1 MSERRTLSFTKMEG
15 AGNDYVYIDFL
26 APVNPPTKTDA
37 EDSTSKTDA
46 EVSPSETETEVCTSV
61 VDEIDLPELARKIS
75 DRHFGVGGD
84 GLIAILP
91 SANADFRMRMFNADG
106 SEAQMCGNGS
116 RCVGKYVYDKG
127 FTDKKV
133 ITLETLAGIKVLDLH
148 VENGKVK
155 SVTVDMG
162 EAHLKR
168 DEIPAAG
175 EAHSR
180 MIAEKVKVE
189 DKEFPI
195 TAVGMGNP
203 HGVIF
208 VDEITDNLVHHYG
221 SLLEVHEIWPERA
234 NIEFAKVISPEKIQM
249 RVWERGS
256 GETLACGTGACATLV
271 AAVMNGLC
279 GDEADVEVLGG
290 TLHIKYDKKSGHVFM
305 TGPAVTVAEGV
316 YYY

>member
-1 MSERRTLSFTKMEG
+1 MSDRKEQSFTKMEG

-26 APVNPPTKTDA
+26 SPEKNHQ
-37 EDSTSKTDA
+37 DSE
-46 EVSPSETETEVCTSV
+46 EV
-61 VDEIDLPELARKIS
+61 DLPELARRIS

-84 GLIAILP
+84 GLIVILP

-127 FTDKKV
+127 FTEKKIV
-133 ITLETLAGIKVLDLH
+133 TLETLAGIKVLKLH
-148 VENGKVK
+148 VKDGKVE
-155 SVTVDMG
+155 SVTVEMG

-168 DEIPAAG
+168 EEIPVAG
-175 EAHSR
+175 DSDSS
-180 MIAEKVKVE
+180 MISEKIVVD
-189 DKEFPI
+189 DKAFFL

-208 VDEITDNLVHHYG
+208 VEEITDELVHHYG
-221 SLLEVHEIWPERA
+221 SKLEVADIWPERA
-234 NIEFAKVISPEKIQM
+234 NIEFVKVISPDKLEM

-256 GETLACGTGACATLV
+256 GETLACGTGACATVV
-271 AAVMNGLC
+271 AGAINGLC
-279 GDEADVEVLGG
+279 NDEADVKVLGG
-290 TLHIKYDKKSGHVFM
+290 TLHIKYDRETGKVSM
-305 TGPAVTVAEGV
+305 TGPAKIVADGV